1 MRMGS
6 GRTTVTLLIVVMCGS
21 LTALV
26 ALGVGVAAWTWMI
39 LAIVPICVA
48 GVTVRLTARRAPSMV
63 EELNLP
69 VAPVERRATTIQRVI
84 LPSGVPDYDFVF
96 GATVRWFPTG
106 SGDER
111 SVPNPSGLAVAAVL
125 DRARQVTER
134 RDPRRS
140 SLVQH
145 ELDGLLGSMERD
157 ASGLVVAMAET
168 VTLSLSEHDQERLDK
183 LAAVRK
189 DEEVWDHERKWEQS
203 KRAYLGD
210 DVLKDS
216 GSAVVW
222 WLVRNEDHIERTV
235 GDLGLLAQ
243 LSSAANNEDVPERL
257 RHLVPHP
264 APMRESLPPEY
275 VSESPF
281 SGEPMFG
288 HFVGTSGPTA
298 EETSE
303 EASAAEHFAAF
314 LGSIDIKDGD
324 PCRQMFAHQV
334 ATLLCEYG
342 RPDVADDLFRR
353 FEEPVGTGPLDSG
366 GRNGST
372 VDAARGPGM

>member
-1 MRMGS
+1 MGS
-6 GRTTVTLLIVVMCGS
+6 GRTTVTLLSVVMCGA
-21 LTALV
+21 LAALV
-26 ALGVGVAAWTWMI
+26 ALGVGVGAGVWVI
-39 LAIVPICVA
+39 LVVVPICVA
-48 GVTVRLTARRAPSMV
+48 AVALRLTARRAPSMA

-96 GATVRWFPTG
+96 GATVRWCPTG
-106 SGDER
+106 GTDEA
-111 SVPNPSGLAVAAVL
+111 SVVSPAGLAVAAVL
-125 DRARQVTER
+125 ERARRVTER

-140 SLVQH
+140 SLVRH
-145 ELDGLLGSMERD
+145 ELNGVLGSMERD
-157 ASGLVVAMAET
+157 SSGLIVAMAEA
-168 VTLSLSEHDQERLDK
+168 VTLSLTEHDQVRLDK

-189 DEEVWDHERKWEQS
+189 DEELWEHERKWEQS

-243 LSSAANNEDVPERL
+243 LSSAANNEDVPDHL
-257 RHLVPHP
+257 RHLVPYPVPEP
-264 APMRESLPPEY
+264 ASPAYVPEPSLLE
-275 VSESPF
+275 
-281 SGEPMFG
+281 EPAFG
-288 HFVGTSGPTA
+288 HGMGESDRVTGDASDDL
-298 EETSE
+298 
-303 EASAAEHFAAF
+303 SAADHLAAF
-314 LGSIDIKDGD
+314 FGAVDIKDDD

-342 RPDVADDLFRR
+342 RPEVADDLFRR
-353 FEEPVGTGPLDSG
+353 FEESADAGPASG
-366 GRNGST
+366 GRDGSPDDEAWDPRT
-372 VDAARGPGM
+372 